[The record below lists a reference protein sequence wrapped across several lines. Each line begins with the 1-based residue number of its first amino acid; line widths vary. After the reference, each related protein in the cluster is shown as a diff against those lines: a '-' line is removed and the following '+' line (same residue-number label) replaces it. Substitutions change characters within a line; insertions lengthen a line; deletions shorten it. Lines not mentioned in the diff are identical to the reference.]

1 MVVANYVQYKL
12 KIEITAFLNRP
23 IPTILFL
30 RGIYIALKKCPGV
43 ETPIKKGF
51 K

>member
-23 IPTILFL
+23 IPTILPL
-30 RGIYIALKKCPGV
+30 RAIYIAFKEVSGV